1 MASLQQSGVNC
12 MRVGT
17 DGGNNNDSVA
27 LGINALCGNSSGSV
41 AIGDNAGV
49 YNNSSSN
56 FIGHRAGS
64 FNSGSANQ
72 AIGSRTMRCS
82 GSRDG
87 SIAIGCEA
95 LFNST
100 GGRDVVAIGS
110 RAFYSATDNVQSVAI
125 GHEAA
130 CGDNSNNTTAVGN
143 YSLMAATCSENTA
156 LGSCIAVTSNNDC
169 PGSTVIGFCASSN
182 DTYYWSVVIGYQA
195 AISGDYHI
203 TWGTSNN
210 AVCNCIWANWS
221 YFSDARDKECIKS
234 LTDNSGIE
242 LISRMRP
249 VSFNLDLRDQY
260 VKKCG
265 YESGVKDG
273 NLANLKKN
281 YGFIAQEVKQV
292 TDELGINFSG
302 VGYTESQDTYQITP
316 AEFISPLT
324 KAIQN
329 LDTRTQN
336 LKTKVGIL

>member
-1 MASLQQSGVNC
+1 MASLQQSAVNS
-12 MRVGT
+12 MRVGK
-17 DGGNNNDSVA
+17 DGNNNNNSVA
-27 LGINALCGNSSGSV
+27 IGINALYGTSGGSV

-64 FNSGSANQ
+64 FNYGTNN
-72 AIGSRTMRCS
+72 
-82 GSRDG
+82 
-87 SIAIGCEA
+87 E
-95 LFNST
+95 
-100 GGRDVVAIGS
+100 AIGS
-110 RAFYSATDNVQSVAI
+110 RAMRCSGNRCDSVAIGSEALFSSTQGRDVIAIGSGAFYSATTNVQSVAI
-125 GHEAA
+125 GFQTA

-156 LGSCIAVTSNNDC
+156 LGSCIAVNSNNDC
-169 PGSTVIGFCASSN
+169 PGSTVIGFCASN
-182 DTYYWSVVIGYQA
+182 TDTYYWSVVIGVQA

-203 TWGTSNN
+203 TWGSSNN
-210 AVCNCIWANWS
+210 GICNCIWANWS
-221 YFSDARDKECIKS
+221 YFSDARDKGCIKS

-265 YESGVKDG
+265 YEFGVKDG
-273 NLANLKKN
+273 TLANSKKN
-281 YGFIAQEVKQV
+281 YGFIAQEVKHV
-292 TDELGINFSG
+292 TDELEINFSG
-302 VGYTESQDTYQITP
+302 VGYTEAQDTYQLTP

-329 LDTRTQN
+329 LDIRTQN